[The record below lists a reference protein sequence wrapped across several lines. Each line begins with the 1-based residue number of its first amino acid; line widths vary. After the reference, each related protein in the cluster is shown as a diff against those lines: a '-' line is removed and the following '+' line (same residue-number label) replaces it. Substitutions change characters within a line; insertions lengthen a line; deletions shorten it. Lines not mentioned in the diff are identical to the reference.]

1 MQVHV
6 DGVLLVISQH
16 LQMLL
21 HLFGHFL
28 KGTNGLNQ
36 LGLGLLP
43 LRLCQSRLLILQG
56 DELGSSWQGLGVH
69 LAKESFGPSG
79 EGCLL
84 NLGLIE
90 SQSLGGSQAQLGAAT
105 TFMGMFQFFPTVL
118 ETSMFVLDLEELTF
132 LESLLKLL
140 IAQIKLPLEEKS
152 GKCLVLLAGLVDLKG
167 LLVDEV
173 QGKGSYG
180 KSIGW
185 FWI

>member
-1 MQVHV
+1 
-6 DGVLLVISQH
+6 
-16 LQMLL
+16 
-21 HLFGHFL
+21 
-28 KGTNGLNQ
+28 
-36 LGLGLLP
+36 
-43 LRLCQSRLLILQG
+43 
-56 DELGSSWQGLGVH
+56 
-69 LAKESFGPSG
+69 
-79 EGCLL
+79 
-84 NLGLIE
+84 
-90 SQSLGGSQAQLGAAT
+90 
-105 TFMGMFQFFPTVL
+105 
-118 ETSMFVLDLEELTF
+118 MFVLDLEELTF